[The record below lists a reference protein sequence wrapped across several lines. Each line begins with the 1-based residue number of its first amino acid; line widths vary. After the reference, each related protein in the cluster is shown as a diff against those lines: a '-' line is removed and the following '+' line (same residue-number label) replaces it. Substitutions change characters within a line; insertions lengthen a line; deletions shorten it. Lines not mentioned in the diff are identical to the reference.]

1 MRLRLKL
8 MILQI
13 IKRMKNNFRKRPE
26 IKRKHKINSDI
37 TSIEVRLIGRGEPLV
52 ISKYEAQK
60 IANNEEKDLILINEN
75 QEIPIVRIEEYNK
88 FLYDLE
94 KSEKEKKRNSNKSQL
109 KEIQL
114 SVNISDHDLETKS
127 KKGREFLKD
136 GDKVKVVI
144 SLKGR
149 QKASPERGE
158 LVMLKF
164 AQSVAEFGIPEQMP
178 KLEGGKWIMMMKT
191 KKK

>member
-1 MRLRLKL
+1 
-8 MILQI
+8 
-13 IKRMKNNFRKRPE
+13 MKQNFRKRPE
-26 IKRKHKINSDI
+26 IKRRHKINQEI
-37 TSIEVRLIGRGEPLV
+37 TSPEVRLIGRGEPFVLS
-52 ISKYEAQK
+52 IREAQK
-60 IANNEEKDLILINEN
+60 LANDEEKDLILINEN
-75 QEIPIVRIEEYNK
+75 QTPAIVKIEVYNK
-88 FLYDLE
+88 FLYELE
-94 KSEKEKKRNSNKSQL
+94 KAEKEKKRNSNKSQL

-149 QKASPERGE
+149 QKASPQRGE

-164 AQSVAEFGIPEQMP
+164 ATSVEEFGVPESLP
-178 KLEGGKWIMMMKT
+178 KLEGGKWLMMIKS
-191 KKK
+191 KKKQYKLLSLKVIKLL

>member
-1 MRLRLKL
+1 
-8 MILQI
+8 
-13 IKRMKNNFRKRPE
+13 MKNFNKKRPE
-26 IKRKHKINSDI
+26 IKRKHKINSEI
-37 TSIEVRLIGRGEPLV
+37 ISNEVRLIGRGEPQV
-52 ISKYEAQK
+52 IFIK
-60 IANNEEKDLILINEN
+60 EKDLILINDAQN
-75 QEIPIVRIEEYNK
+75 PPIVRIEDYNK
-88 FLYDLE
+88 FLYETE
-94 KSEKEKKRNSNKSQL
+94 KAEKEKKRNSQKSQL

-164 AQSVAEFGIPEQMP
+164 ADSVSEFGVPEALP
-178 KLEGGKWIMMMKT
+178 KLEGGKWLMMIKT
-191 KKK
+191 KKRN

>member
-1 MRLRLKL
+1 
-8 MILQI
+8 
-13 IKRMKNNFRKRPE
+13 MKNFNKKRPE
-26 IKRKHKINSDI
+26 IKRKHKINSEI
-37 TSIEVRLIGRGEPLV
+37 ISNEVRLIGRGEPQV
-52 ISKYEAQK
+52 IFIKEAIK
-60 IANNEEKDLILINEN
+60 LANDEEKDLILINDAQN
-75 QEIPIVRIEEYNK
+75 PPIVRIEDYNK
-88 FLYDLE
+88 FLYETE
-94 KSEKEKKRNSNKSQL
+94 KAEKEKKRNSQKSQL

-164 AQSVAEFGIPEQMP
+164 ADSVSVFGVPEALP
-178 KLEGGKWIMMMKT
+178 KLEGGKWLMMIKT
-191 KKK
+191 KKRN

>member
-1 MRLRLKL
+1 
-8 MILQI
+8 
-13 IKRMKNNFRKRPE
+13 MKNFNKKRPE
-26 IKRKHKINSDI
+26 IRRKHKINSEI
-37 TSIEVRLIGRGEPLV
+37 TSNEVRLIGRGEPQV
-52 ISKYEAQK
+52 IPIKEAMK
-60 IANNEEKDLILINEN
+60 LANDEEKDLILINESQN
-75 QEIPIVRIEEYNK
+75 PPIVRVDDYNK
-88 FLYDLE
+88 FLYDTE
-94 KSEKEKKRNSNKSQL
+94 KAEKEKKKNSQKSQL

-149 QKASPERGE
+149 QKANPERGE

-164 AQSVAEFGIPEQMP
+164 ADSVSEFGVPEALP
-178 KLEGGKWIMMMKT
+178 KLESGKWLMMLKT

>member
-1 MRLRLKL
+1 
-8 MILQI
+8 
-13 IKRMKNNFRKRPE
+13 MKQNFRKRPE
-26 IKRKHKINSDI
+26 IKRKHKINQEL
-37 TSIEVRLIGRGEPLV
+37 TFPEVRLVGRGEPV
-52 ISKYEAQK
+52 VMTTQEAQK
-60 IANNEEKDLILINEN
+60 IAYSEEKDLILINEN
-75 QEIPIVRIEEYNK
+75 QNPPIVRIEDYNK
-88 FLYDLE
+88 FLYEQE
-94 KSEKEKKRNSNKSQL
+94 KAEKEKKRLANKSQL

-114 SVNISDHDLETKS
+114 SVNISDHDLETKA

-149 QKASPERGE
+149 EKANPSRGE

-164 AQSVAEFGIPEQMP
+164 ATSVEEFGIPESMP
-178 KLEGGKWIMMMKT
+178 KLESGKWIMMMKT

>member
-1 MRLRLKL
+1 
-8 MILQI
+8 
-13 IKRMKNNFRKRPE
+13 MKNFNKKRPE
-26 IKRKHKINSDI
+26 IKRKHKINSEI
-37 TSIEVRLIGRGEPLV
+37 ISNEVRLIGRGEPQV
-52 ISKYEAQK
+52 ISIKEAIK
-60 IANNEEKDLILINEN
+60 LANDEEKDLILINDTQN
-75 QEIPIVRIEEYNK
+75 PPIVRIEDYNK
-88 FLYDLE
+88 FLYETE
-94 KSEKEKKRNSNKSQL
+94 KAEKEKKRNSQKSQL

-164 AQSVAEFGIPEQMP
+164 ADSVSEFGLPEALP
-178 KLEGGKWIMMMKT
+178 KLEGGKWLMMLKT

>member
-1 MRLRLKL
+1 
-8 MILQI
+8 
-13 IKRMKNNFRKRPE
+13 MKQNFRKRPE
-26 IKRKHKINSDI
+26 IKRKHKINQEL
-37 TSIEVRLIGRGEPLV
+37 TFPEVRLVGRGEPV
-52 ISKYEAQK
+52 VMTTQEAQK
-60 IANNEEKDLILINEN
+60 IAYSEEKDLILINEN
-75 QEIPIVRIEEYNK
+75 QNPPIVRIEDYNK
-88 FLYDLE
+88 FLYEQE
-94 KSEKEKKRNSNKSQL
+94 KAEKEKKRLANKSQL

-114 SVNISDHDLETKS
+114 SVNISDHDLETKA

-149 QKASPERGE
+149 EKANPARGE

-164 AQSVAEFGIPEQMP
+164 ATSVEEFGIPESMP
-178 KLEGGKWIMMMKT
+178 KLESGKWIMMMKT

>member
-1 MRLRLKL
+1 MKKPFKRLE
-8 MILQI
+8 
-13 IKRMKNNFRKRPE
+13 P
-26 IKRKHKINSDI
+26 KRKHKINSEISSFD
-37 TSIEVRLIGRGEPLV
+37 VRLIGNGEPII
-52 ISKYEAQK
+52 ISRNEAIGMAEDQD
-60 IANNEEKDLILINEN
+60 KDLILINEN
-75 QEIPIVRIEEYNK
+75 ENPPIVRIEDYNK
-88 FLYDLE
+88 FIYNQE
-94 KSEKEKKRNSNKSQL
+94 KLEKEKKKNAIKSNL

-114 SVNISDHDLETKS
+114 SVNISEHDLETKS
-127 KKGREFLKD
+127 KKSREFLND

-164 AQSVAEFGIPEQMP
+164 AQSVEDFGIPEALP
-178 KLEGGKWIMMMKT
+178 KLESGKWLMILKC

>member
-1 MRLRLKL
+1 
-8 MILQI
+8 
-13 IKRMKNNFRKRPE
+13 MKQNFRKRPE
-26 IKRKHKINSDI
+26 IKRRHKINQEI
-37 TSIEVRLIGRGEPLV
+37 TSPEVRLIGRGEPFVLS
-52 ISKYEAQK
+52 IIEAQK
-60 IANNEEKDLILINEN
+60 LANDEEKDLILINEN
-75 QEIPIVRIEEYNK
+75 QTPAIVKIEVYNK
-88 FLYDLE
+88 FLYELE
-94 KSEKEKKRNSNKSQL
+94 KAEKEKKRNSNKSQL

-149 QKASPERGE
+149 QKASPQRGE

-164 AQSVAEFGIPEQMP
+164 ATSVEEFGVPESLP
-178 KLEGGKWIMMMKT
+178 KLEGGKWLMMIKS

>member
-1 MRLRLKL
+1 
-8 MILQI
+8 
-13 IKRMKNNFRKRPE
+13 MKQNFRKRPE
-26 IKRKHKINSDI
+26 IKRRHKINQEI
-37 TSIEVRLIGRGEPLV
+37 TSPEVRLIGRGEPFVLSIRV
-52 ISKYEAQK
+52 AQK
-60 IANNEEKDLILINEN
+60 LANDEEKDLILINEN
-75 QEIPIVRIEEYNK
+75 QTPAIVKIEVYNK
-88 FLYDLE
+88 FLYELE
-94 KSEKEKKRNSNKSQL
+94 KAEKEKKRNSNKSQL

-149 QKASPERGE
+149 QKASPQRGE

-164 AQSVAEFGIPEQMP
+164 ATSVEEFGVPESLP
-178 KLEGGKWIMMMKT
+178 KLEGGKWLMMIKS

>member
-1 MRLRLKL
+1 
-8 MILQI
+8 
-13 IKRMKNNFRKRPE
+13 MKNFNKKRPE
-26 IKRKHKINSDI
+26 IKRKHKINSEI
-37 TSIEVRLIGRGEPLV
+37 ISNEVRLIGRGEPQV
-52 ISKYEAQK
+52 ISIKEAIK
-60 IANNEEKDLILINEN
+60 LANDEEKDLILINDAQN
-75 QEIPIVRIEEYNK
+75 PPIVRIEDYNK
-88 FLYDLE
+88 FLYETE
-94 KSEKEKKRNSNKSQL
+94 KAEKEKKRNSQKSQL

-164 AQSVAEFGIPEQMP
+164 ADSVSEFGLPEALP
-178 KLEGGKWIMMMKT
+178 KLEGGKWLMMLKT

>member
-1 MRLRLKL
+1 MK
-8 MILQI
+8 QI
-13 IKRMKNNFRKRPE
+13 FRKRPE
-26 IKRKHKINSDI
+26 IKRRHKINQEI
-37 TSIEVRLIGRGEPLV
+37 TSPEVRLIGRGEPFVLS
-52 ISKYEAQK
+52 IREAQK
-60 IANNEEKDLILINEN
+60 LANDEEKDLILINEN
-75 QEIPIVRIEEYNK
+75 QTPAIVKIEVYNK
-88 FLYDLE
+88 FLYELE
-94 KSEKEKKRNSNKSQL
+94 KAEKEKKRNSNKSQL

-149 QKASPERGE
+149 QKASPQRGE

-164 AQSVAEFGIPEQMP
+164 ATSVEEFGVPESLP
-178 KLEGGKWIMMMKT
+178 KLEGGKWLMMIKS

>member
-1 MRLRLKL
+1 
-8 MILQI
+8 
-13 IKRMKNNFRKRPE
+13 MKQNFRKRPE
-26 IKRKHKINSDI
+26 IKRRHKINQEI
-37 TSIEVRLIGRGEPLV
+37 TSPEVRLIGRGEPFVLS
-52 ISKYEAQK
+52 IREAQK
-60 IANNEEKDLILINEN
+60 LANDEEKDLILINEN
-75 QEIPIVRIEEYNK
+75 QTPAIVKIEVYNK
-88 FLYDLE
+88 FLYELE
-94 KSEKEKKRNSNKSQL
+94 KAEKEKKRNSNKSQL

-164 AQSVAEFGIPEQMP
+164 ATSVEEFGVPESLP
-178 KLEGGKWIMMMKT
+178 KLEGGKWLMMIKT
-191 KKK
+191 KKKQYKLLSLKVIKLI

>member
-1 MRLRLKL
+1 
-8 MILQI
+8 
-13 IKRMKNNFRKRPE
+13 MKNFNRKRPE
-26 IKRKHKINSDI
+26 IKRKHKINSEIISSD
-37 TSIEVRLIGRGEPLV
+37 VRLVGRGEPQL
-52 ISKYEAQK
+52 ISLKEALK
-60 IANNEEKDLILINEN
+60 IASDEEKDVILINDK
-75 QEIPIVRIEEYNK
+75 QETPIVRIEDYNK
-88 FLYDLE
+88 FLYEQE
-94 KSEKEKKRNSNKSQL
+94 KMEKERKRNSTKTTL

-149 QKASPERGE
+149 ERANPERGE

-164 AQSVAEFGIPEQMP
+164 AQSVEEFGIPESLP
-178 KLEGGKWIMMMKT
+178 KLEGGKWLMLIKT

>member
-1 MRLRLKL
+1 MR
-8 MILQI
+8 
-13 IKRMKNNFRKRPE
+13 NNFRKRPE
-26 IKRKHKINSDI
+26 IKRKHKINSEILSKD
-37 TSIEVRLIGRGEPLV
+37 VRLIGRGEPFV

-60 IANNEEKDLILINEN
+60 IANEEEKDLILINDN
-75 QEIPIVRIEEYNK
+75 QEIPIVRIEDYNK

-94 KSEKEKKRNSNKSQL
+94 KAEKEKKKNSNKSQI

-164 AQSVAEFGIPEQMP
+164 AQSVEEFGIPEHMP
-178 KLEGGKWIMMMKT
+178 KLESGKWLMMMKT

>member
-1 MRLRLKL
+1 

-164 AQSVAEFGIPEQMP
+164 AQSVEEFGIPEQMP

>member
-1 MRLRLKL
+1 
-8 MILQI
+8 
-13 IKRMKNNFRKRPE
+13 MKQNNFRKRPE
-26 IKRKHKINSDI
+26 IKRKHKINSELI
-37 TSIEVRLIGRGEPLV
+37 FPEVRLIGRGEPIVLS
-52 ISKYEAQK
+52 IREAQK
-60 IANNEEKDLILINEN
+60 ISNDEEKDLILINEN
-75 QEIPIVRIEEYNK
+75 QTPPIVKIENYNK
-88 FLYDLE
+88 FLYELE
-94 KSEKEKKRNSNKSQL
+94 KVEKEKKRNSNKSQL

-158 LVMLKF
+158 IVMLKF
-164 AQSVAEFGIPEQMP
+164 AQSVEEFGIPESLP
-178 KLEGGKWIMMMKT
+178 KLESGKWLMMIKT

>member
-1 MRLRLKL
+1 MRKPF
-8 MILQI
+8 
-13 IKRMKNNFRKRPE
+13 KRVEP
-26 IKRKHKINSDI
+26 KRKHKINLEI
-37 TSIEVRLIGRGEPLV
+37 TSSDVRLIGNGEPIV
-52 ISKYEAQK
+52 ISRNEA
-60 IANNEEKDLILINEN
+60 IRMAEAEEKDLIMINEN
-75 QEIPIVRIEEYNK
+75 QTPPIVRIEDYNK
-88 FLYDLE
+88 FLYNQE
-94 KSEKEKKRNSNKSQL
+94 KIEKEKKKNAVKSSL

-127 KKGREFLKD
+127 KKGREFLSD

-149 QKASPERGE
+149 EKASPERGE

-164 AQSVAEFGIPEQMP
+164 AQSVEEFGTPEALP
-178 KLEGGKWIMMMKT
+178 KLESGKWLMILKC

>member
-1 MRLRLKL
+1 
-8 MILQI
+8 
-13 IKRMKNNFRKRPE
+13 MKNNFRKRPE
-26 IKRKHKINSDI
+26 IKRKHKINSEI
-37 TSIEVRLIGRGEPLV
+37 TSQEVRLIGRGEPMVL
-52 ISKYEAQK
+52 SKFEAQNM
-60 IANNEEKDLILINEN
+60 ANSEEKDLILINESQN
-75 QEIPIVRIEEYNK
+75 PPIVRIDEYNK
-88 FLYDLE
+88 FLYALE
-94 KSEKEKKRNSNKSQL
+94 KAEKEKKKLSNKSVL

-114 SVNISDHDLETKS
+114 SVNISDHDLETKA

-149 QKASPERGE
+149 EKANPERGE

-164 AQSVAEFGIPEQMP
+164 AQSVEEFGIPESMP
-178 KLEGGKWIMMMKT
+178 KLESGKWLMMMKT

>member
-1 MRLRLKL
+1 
-8 MILQI
+8 
-13 IKRMKNNFRKRPE
+13 MKQNFRKRPE
-26 IKRKHKINSDI
+26 IKRKHKINSEL
-37 TSIEVRLIGRGEPLV
+37 TFPEVRLIGRGEPFVL
-52 ISKYEAQK
+52 STQEAQK
-60 IANNEEKDLILINEN
+60 IAISEEKDLILINEN
-75 QEIPIVRIEEYNK
+75 QNPPIVKIEEYNK
-88 FLYDLE
+88 FLYVLE
-94 KSEKEKKRNSNKSQL
+94 KAEKEKKKNANKSQL

-149 QKASPERGE
+149 EKASPERGE

-164 AQSVAEFGIPEQMP
+164 AQSVEEFGVPESLP
-178 KLEGGKWIMMMKT
+178 KLEGGKWIMLIKT